1 MPLPTLPIDAPA
13 IVDIVKRLNF
23 PDRERFAISF
33 AERIN
38 RCARENDVDYD
49 AILSAGGEIDADCL
63 RRDGYVRLRASFDA
77 AQLRDIHEYFSS
89 CSVFGAHIASQS
101 DGVPHALDELEGRSP
116 FACYTMADVV
126 GAPHLLEFAN
136 HPHIRAIAARYLGC
150 VPTLYSLNA
159 WWSFAD
165 RDERQAL
172 TQEFHRDNDD
182 FRNCVLFA
190 YLTDVS
196 DADGAH
202 EYIRGTQSI
211 EEVARHLGGHG
222 PYRFDLDGK
231 RYQVELKDM
240 FESDGYHGDPA
251 YRALF
256 ADRIDVI
263 AGPSGSTFFT
273 DTRGL
278 HRARVPRVR
287 RRLILWIRYG
297 MFRNRAY
304 VGDKL
309 VPVAGSNL
317 LERAGG
323 DAAAAFT
330 NRLVIA

>member
-1 MPLPTLPIDAPA
+1 VPLPTLPIDAPA

-23 PDRERFAISF
+23 PDRERFALTF
-33 AERIN
+33 ADRIN
-38 RCARENDVDYD
+38 ICASENGVDYD
-49 AILSAGGEIDADCL
+49 GVLSGGGAAEADAL
-63 RRDGYVRLRASFDA
+63 RRDGYIRLGRPFDT
-77 AQLRDIHEYFSS
+77 AQLRAIHVYLTGRP
-89 CSVFGAHIASQS
+89 VFGAHIASQS
-101 DGVPHALDELEGRSP
+101 DGVPHALDDLAGRSS
-116 FACYTMADVV
+116 FACYSMADVI
-126 GAPHLLEFAN
+126 GAPYLLEFAN
-136 HPHIRAIAARYLGC
+136 DPRLRAIAARYLGC

-159 WWSFAD
+159 WWSFPD
-165 RDERQAL
+165 KDERQAL

-202 EYIRGTQSI
+202 EYIRGTQNI
-211 EEVARHLGGHG
+211 DEVSRALGGHG

-240 FESDGYHGDPA
+240 FESDGYHGDAA

-256 ADRIDVI
+256 TDRIDTIVGP
-263 AGPSGSTFFT
+263 AGSAFFT

-278 HRARVPRVR
+278 HRARVPRER

-309 VPVAGSNL
+309 VPVRGPDL
-317 LERAGG
+317 LTRAGG
-323 DAAAAFT
+323 DATAAFI
-330 NRLVIA
+330 NRLVIG